1 MAKTISDEVMKFSLE
16 INGDPAQKELAK
28 LTSTNSDL
36 KKILKE
42 LNAEEV
48 QRKKALAKL
57 TEEYGRNAK
66 LAGECEA
73 QGKKLYAT
81 YQTEKVKLE
90 SLATQYG
97 KNSLE
102 YKNQKRN
109 VDSLL
114 NSSIKQE
121 SNVENLTAKNLKLSP
136 TIDKLS
142 LEYKTLKDRIKG
154 LNVDIDA
161 NGVKIAG
168 LQDKIGITALTMDQL
183 RKKATA
189 LSIVLNHLVPNTA
202 DHIRYTAELDE
213 VNKRLTEL
221 KGKSNSAKSSIG
233 SLADTFN
240 RYQGM
245 ALAAVAALTGFA
257 ISIQKIIDING
268 KLSDAQSNVMKT
280 TGMTKIEVDELTKS
294 FGLLQ
299 TRTSRID
306 LLGIAE
312 QGGRIGI
319 AKAEI
324 GDFVNVMNK
333 ANVSLGDSFTG
344 GAEEVANKLGKI
356 KFLFEQTKGMNVE
369 EAYNSIG
376 SAINDLGANGT
387 ASEANIADFTTR
399 IGSLTDVLK
408 PTIEETLALG
418 TAFEESGIESEV
430 SARAY
435 GIFMKQASTETAKFA
450 KVMGI
455 TQGEVE
461 SMINTNP
468 LEFMLKF
475 SEGMKGM
482 NATDTAKTLDELGIS
497 ADGANKVIGAMG
509 NNTNR
514 FRELI
519 DLSNNSF
526 ATGTSLI
533 NEYDIKNNNLAA
545 TLEKIS
551 KTVSGWFS
559 SESFIKWLGASVE
572 WLAKFI
578 GATEDAEGSVT
589 AWKNTLVFI
598 AKVLAIVTAAM
609 VTNLGWQ
616 KLVALWTTRSA
627 EANILY
633 IIAAKA
639 RAFADGVGTVATQA
653 YAIATMLMRGNLVG
667 ATTAFRAMTVAMMT
681 TPWGFLLG
689 AIAAIGTAYV
699 LFSDEAK
706 VAETAQ
712 SLLNQTIK
720 ETDSV
725 VNQQTASMRTLL
737 AVAQDETASK
747 EARLAAIKK
756 LNEISPEYLKTLT
769 LENINTAKGK
779 QLIDAYV
786 KSLEKKAMLQIL
798 QKRQASIMEDM
809 DKRKNMSLEEE
820 VSWYDEAWSSIKNFN
835 NASLAA
841 ADIAL
846 TATQRRTKGLSELQ
860 AKLNLTN
867 AEMEAFLKK
876 NPSVIVDIETNVTGG
891 GSTYTPPA
899 GIGTGGGTGAKKNP
913 NSSQA
918 EINKLKLDE
927 QSKFNDLFLKQQR
940 QLEDDKIAAMVDG
953 YEKEILIENQR
964 YKREIDDLNR
974 QKVHADELAKLDED
988 IAKAKEAKD
997 MTKYNA
1003 LLIIRKGWDKKNL
1016 DLDTQINEIK
1026 EGKLAAHNI
1035 KLGIIQEK
1043 AAKESIEKSKE
1054 VFDQDKILRETKF
1067 NEELA
1072 KLGNNEKAKAK
1083 LKKDFEANELVE
1095 EEKFL
1100 NDLINKFNLVVGKGK
1115 IEGVDLSLLTP
1126 EQVAS
1131 FTAEAAKVGLTL
1143 AQLIAKKN
1151 ELAGK
1156 TTGTD
1161 FGILQGAGTDIFGF
1175 SPKQWSNAFNNFDTL
1190 EEKIE
1195 AAQVVFGGLQN
1206 AWSMYSN
1213 FVDANSKRE
1222 LQSLDKKQT
1231 TERTKLKQQLDTKRI
1246 SQEQYDKKIKKLD
1259 DDKEKAQAKAD
1270 YKRAKNEKIA
1280 ALFSI
1285 ATNTAI
1291 GVMKA
1296 VAASPLTG
1304 GLPWSAIIGGMG
1316 LLQAGLVLATPLPAK
1331 GYESGLYPE
1340 FVKREQDGKMFKSK
1354 YAGKTRSGLVSETS
1368 HFLVAE
1374 NGPEMVIDNKAWRQM
1389 DPAVKDALVRNL
1401 QGIKGFE
1408 NGKYNTEKMRYEV
1421 PATSSA
1427 PASSANDNQLL
1438 EMLMMVVSEN
1448 TTVMKQLQENG
1459 VFVTNKDLKSM
1470 KNLKE
1475 GIEAFDQLKSKSK
1488 FK

>member
-1 MAKTISDEVMKFSLE
+1 MAKTISDEQMKLTMI
-16 INGDPAQKELAK
+16 INGNSAQKELFDLEK
-28 LTSTNSDL
+28 STRS
-36 KKILKE
+36 
-42 LNAEEV
+42 LNE
-48 QRKKALAKL
+48 QNKSLL
-57 TEEYGRNAK
+57 
-66 LAGECEA
+66 L
-73 QGKKLYAT
+73 QKKLL
-81 YQTEKVKLE
+81 EKQGQKDTDQYKL
-90 SLATQYG
+90 
-97 KNSLE
+97 
-102 YKNQKRN
+102 
-109 VDSLL
+109 
-114 NSSIKQE
+114 
-121 SNVENLTAKNLKLSP
+121 LTATMKQNTAEVLANKNRMSELQKE
-136 TIDKLS
+136 I
-142 LEYKTLKDRIKG
+142 G
-154 LNVDIDA
+154 LT
-161 NGVKIAG
+161 G
-168 LQDKIGITALTMDQL
+168 LTMGQL
-183 RKKATA
+183 QSKATM
-189 LSIVLNHLVPNTA
+189 LRNTLRNLIPGSE
-202 DHIRYTAELDE
+202 DYVRYQAELTQ
-213 VNKRLTEL
+213 VNSRLGEL
-221 KGKSNSAKSSIG
+221 SGRSRTAQSSIG
-233 SLADTFN
+233 SLADSFN

-245 ALAAVAALTGFA
+245 AVAAIAALTGVVL
-257 ISIQKIIDING
+257 SIQKIIDING
-268 KLSDAQSNVMKT
+268 KLSDAQSDVMKT
-280 TGMTKIEVDELTKS
+280 TGMTKIEVDALTKS

-324 GDFVNVMNK
+324 GEFVNVMNK
-333 ANVSLGDSFTG
+333 ASVALGDSFTG

-356 KFLFEQTKGMNVE
+356 KFLFEETKDLNVD

-408 PTIEETLALG
+408 PTIQETLALG

-461 SMINTNP
+461 AMINTNP

-475 SEGMKGM
+475 SEGMKSM
-482 NATDTAKTLDELGIS
+482 NATDTAKTLDSLGIS

-526 ATGTSLI
+526 ATGSSLI
-533 NEYDIKNNNLAA
+533 NEYELKNNNLAA

-559 SESFIKWLGASVE
+559 SETFIKWLGGSVE
-572 WLAKFI
+572 WIAKFI
-578 GATEDAEGSVT
+578 GATEDADGSVT

-609 VTNLGWQ
+609 VTNVGWQ

-639 RAFADGVGTVATQA
+639 RAFADGIGTVATQA

-667 ATTAFRAMTVAMMT
+667 ATQAFRVMTATMMT

-689 AIAAIGTAYV
+689 AIAAIGTAYI
-699 LFSDEAK
+699 LFSKEAK

-712 SLLNQTIK
+712 SLLNQTIR

-756 LNEISPEYLKTLT
+756 LNEIAPEYLKTLT
-769 LENINTAKGK
+769 LENVNTAKGK

-820 VSWYDEAWSSIKNFN
+820 ISWYDQAWSSIKNFN

-841 ADIAL
+841 ADIAV

-860 AKLNLTN
+860 TKLNLTN

-876 NPSVIVDIETNVTGG
+876 NPSVIVDIETNVVGG
-891 GSTYTPPA
+891 GPGYTPPA
-899 GIGTGGGTGAKKNP
+899 GNGAGGGTGTKKNP

-918 EINKLKLDE
+918 EINKIKLDE
-927 QSKFNDLFLKQQR
+927 QTKFNDLFLKQQR
-940 QLEDDKIAAMVDG
+940 QLEDDKIAAMQDG
-953 YEKEILIENQR
+953 YDKELMIENQR

-974 QKVHADELAKLDED
+974 QKVHEGELAKMDED

-997 MTKYNA
+997 STKYNA
-1003 LLIIRKGWDKKNL
+1003 LVAIRKGWDKKNE
-1016 DLDTQINEIK
+1016 DLDNQISEIQA
-1026 EGKLAAHNI
+1026 GKLTTHNL
-1035 KLGIIQEK
+1035 KLATIQEK
-1043 AAKESIEKSKE
+1043 GAKESLEKSKE
-1054 VFDQDKILRETKF
+1054 AYDLAKTLRETKF
-1067 NEELA
+1067 NEQLA
-1072 KLGNNEKAKAK
+1072 ALGNNEKAKEQLRKSFA
-1083 LKKDFEANELVE
+1083 LSELAE

-1100 NDLINKFNLVVGKGK
+1100 KELVDQFNLIVGKGNFGK
-1115 IEGVDLSLLTP
+1115 MDMSLLTP
-1126 EQVAS
+1126 EQVES
-1131 FTAEAAKVGLTL
+1131 FTKEAAKVGLTL
-1143 AQLIAKKN
+1143 SELIAKKN
-1151 ELAGK
+1151 ELSGK
-1156 TTGTD
+1156 DSNTD
-1161 FGILQGAGTDIFGF
+1161 AAALGISKGATDIFGF
-1175 SPKQWSNAFNNFDTL
+1175 TPENWVQFSDNLANGKLGINEMVFAVGALTDAYAKYNEFLSANENNQLKKYTTASDAKKNKLKKQLDSGMISQAHYNKSV
-1190 EEKIE
+1190 EKI
-1195 AAQVVFGGLQN
+1195 
-1206 AWSMYSN
+1206 
-1213 FVDANSKRE
+1213 DAD
-1222 LQSLDKKQT
+1222 LDNKKADL
-1231 TERTKLKQQLDTKRI
+1231 EYK
-1246 SQEQYDKKIKKLD
+1246 
-1259 DDKEKAQAKAD
+1259 QAK
-1270 YKRAKNEKIA
+1270 RQRMISA
-1280 ALFSI
+1280 ANIIMS
-1285 ATNTAI
+1285 TAQ
-1291 GVMKA
+1291 
-1296 VAASPLTG
+1296 
-1304 GLPWSAIIGGMG
+1304 AIIGIWAQFPKADFGITAGIMSGVVGALG
-1316 LLQAGLVLATPLPAK
+1316 LMQLATVMRTPLPAK
-1331 GYESGLYPE
+1331 GHEAGLYPE
-1340 FVKREQDGKMFKSK
+1340 YVKREQDGKMFKSS
-1354 YAGKTRSGLVSETS
+1354 YQGKTRSGLVSNTS

-1374 NGPEMVIDNKAWRQM
+1374 NGPEMVIDNKAWTQM
-1389 DPAVKDALVRNL
+1389 DPAVKDALVRDL
-1401 QGIKGFE
+1401 RGIKGFE
-1408 NGKYNTEKMRYEV
+1408 QGYYNQDMKRYEV

-1427 PASSANDNQLL
+1427 PSSSSSGNDQ
-1438 EMLMMVVSEN
+1438 MMQMMMALVAEN
-1448 TTVMKQLQENG
+1448 TSVL
-1459 VFVTNKDLKSM
+1459 KDLRDKGVTGKFF
-1470 KNLKE
+1470 KNDLQSAKN
-1475 GIEAFDQLKSKSK
+1475 IQDSINDFNDLRNKSKK
-1488 FK
+1488 

>member
-1 MAKTISDEVMKFSLE
+1 MAKTISDEQMKLTMI
-16 INGDPAQKELAK
+16 INGNSAQKELFDLEKSTRSLNEQNKSLLLQKK
-28 LTSTNSDL
+28 LLEKQGQKDTDQYKLLTATIKQN
-36 KKILKE
+36 
-42 LNAEEV
+42 NAEV
-48 QRKKALAKL
+48 LANKNRMSELQKEIGL
-57 TEEYGRNAK
+57 TG
-66 LAGECEA
+66 
-73 QGKKLYAT
+73 
-81 YQTEKVKLE
+81 
-90 SLATQYG
+90 
-97 KNSLE
+97 
-102 YKNQKRN
+102 
-109 VDSLL
+109 
-114 NSSIKQE
+114 
-121 SNVENLTAKNLKLSP
+121 
-136 TIDKLS
+136 
-142 LEYKTLKDRIKG
+142 
-154 LNVDIDA
+154 
-161 NGVKIAG
+161 
-168 LQDKIGITALTMDQL
+168 LTMGQL
-183 RKKATA
+183 QSKATM
-189 LSIVLNHLVPNTA
+189 LRNTLRNLIPGS
-202 DHIRYTAELDE
+202 DDYVRYQAELAQ
-213 VNKRLTEL
+213 VNSRLGEL
-221 KGKSNSAKSSIG
+221 SGRSRTAQSSIG
-233 SLADTFN
+233 SLADSFN

-245 ALAAVAALTGFA
+245 ALAAVAALTGVA

-268 KLSDAQSNVMKT
+268 KLSDAQSDVMKT

-319 AKAEI
+319 AKDQI
-324 GDFVNVMNK
+324 GEFVNVMNK
-333 ANVSLGDSFTG
+333 ASVALGDSFTG

-356 KFLFEQTKGMNVE
+356 KFLFQETKDLNVD

-408 PTIEETLALG
+408 PTIQETLALG

-461 SMINTNP
+461 AMINTNP

-482 NATDTAKTLDELGIS
+482 NAIDTAKTLDTLGIS

-533 NEYDIKNNNLAA
+533 NEYDLKNNNLAA

-559 SESFIKWLGASVE
+559 SESFIKWLGASAE
-572 WLAKFI
+572 WIAKFI
-578 GATEDAEGSVT
+578 GATEDADGSVT

-609 VTNLGWQ
+609 VTNIGWQ

-667 ATTAFRAMTVAMMT
+667 ATQAFRVMTATMMT

-699 LFSDEAK
+699 LFSKEAK
-706 VAETAQ
+706 VAETSQ
-712 SLLNQTIK
+712 SLLNQTIR

-769 LENINTAKGK
+769 LENVNTAKGK
-779 QLIDAYV
+779 QLIDSYV

-820 VSWYDEAWSSIKNFN
+820 ISWYDKAWSSIKNFN

-841 ADIAL
+841 ADIAM
-846 TATQRRTKGLSELQ
+846 TATQRKTKGLSELQ
-860 AKLNLTN
+860 TKLNLTN
-867 AEMEAFLKK
+867 AEMAAFLKK
-876 NPSVIVDIETNVTGG
+876 NPSVIVDIETNVVGG
-891 GSTYTPPA
+891 GSGYTPPT
-899 GIGTGGGTGAKKNP
+899 GSGTGGGTGTKKNP

-927 QSKFNDLFLKQQR
+927 QLKFNDLFLKQQR
-940 QLEDDKIAAMVDG
+940 QLEDDKITAMQDG
-953 YEKEILIENQR
+953 YEKEVLIENQR

-974 QKVHADELAKLDED
+974 QKVHTAELAKMDED

-997 MTKYNA
+997 STKYNA
-1003 LLIIRKGWDKKNL
+1003 LVAIRKGWDKKNE
-1016 DLDTQINEIK
+1016 DLDNQINEIQA
-1026 EGKLAAHNI
+1026 GKLTTHNL
-1035 KLGIIQEK
+1035 KLATIQEK
-1043 AAKESIEKSKE
+1043 GAKEILEKRKE
-1054 VFDQDKILRETKF
+1054 EFDLAKILRETKF

-1072 KLGNNEKAKAK
+1072 ALGNNEKAKEQLRKSFA
-1083 LKKDFEANELVE
+1083 LSELAE

-1100 NDLINKFNLVVGKGK
+1100 KELIDQFNLIVGKGNFGK
-1115 IEGVDLSLLTP
+1115 MDMSLLTP
-1126 EQVAS
+1126 EQLES
-1131 FTAEAAKVGLTL
+1131 FTKDAAKVGLTL
-1143 AQLIAKKN
+1143 SELIAKKN
-1151 ELAGK
+1151 ELSGK
-1156 TTGTD
+1156 ESNTDAAALGVSKGT
-1161 FGILQGAGTDIFGF
+1161 TDIFGF
-1175 SPKQWSNAFNNFDTL
+1175 TPENWVQFSDNLANGKLGINEMVFAVSALTDAYGKYNEFVSANENGQLKKYTAASDVKKNKLKKQLDSGMISQTQYNKSV
-1190 EEKIE
+1190 EKI
-1195 AAQVVFGGLQN
+1195 
-1206 AWSMYSN
+1206 
-1213 FVDANSKRE
+1213 DAD
-1222 LQSLDKKQT
+1222 LDNKKADL
-1231 TERTKLKQQLDTKRI
+1231 EYK
-1246 SQEQYDKKIKKLD
+1246 
-1259 DDKEKAQAKAD
+1259 QAKRQKLLA
-1270 YKRAKNEKIA
+1270 IA
-1280 ALFSI
+1280 QIVTS
-1285 ATNTAI
+1285 TA
-1291 GVMKA
+1291 M
-1296 VAASPLTG
+1296 
-1304 GLPWSAIIGGMG
+1304 AIIGIWAQFPKFDFGATAAIMSGVVGG
-1316 LLQAGLVLATPLPAK
+1316 LGALQLATVMATPLPAK
-1331 GYESGLYPE
+1331 GYEEGLYPE
-1340 FVKREQDGKMFKSK
+1340 YVKREQDGKKFKSS
-1354 YAGKTRSGLVSETS
+1354 YQGKMRSGLVSKTS
-1368 HFLVAE
+1368 HFMVGE
-1374 NGPEMVIDNKAWRQM
+1374 NDKLEMVIDNKAWTQM
-1389 DPAVKDALVRNL
+1389 DPAVKDALVRDL
-1401 QGIKGFE
+1401 RGIKGFE
-1408 NGKYNTEKMRYEV
+1408 QGYYNQDLKRYEV

-1427 PASSANDNQLL
+1427 PASSNNDSQLL
-1438 EMLMMVVSEN
+1438 QMVLAVVAEN
-1448 TTVMKQLQENG
+1448 TAVMKDLRDKGVVGKFFKNDLQSAKNIQDSISD
-1459 VFVTNKDLKSM
+1459 FNDLR
-1470 KNLKE
+1470 N
-1475 GIEAFDQLKSKSK
+1475 KSKQ
-1488 FK
+1488 